1 MNTLEDRITQ
11 LLGHE
16 SDAIPE
22 SDRPMHAVQAE
33 AVRQSGRRHRSRV
46 GVAACVAASL
56 VLGGVGIAQVR
67 RDRNETD
74 STRVATGDT
83 RVSSSMVTVADN
95 YDPQFRLRPVWLP
108 PGTPK
113 GLYIDSTVVSTNY
126 PPSTAIVWAKGDRRA
141 VLTVTKVF
149 GEAPMQS
156 LADAIA
162 DARARTPE
170 GATGTL
176 IWWADQPELD
186 YSVQLV
192 ADGLTIDDLI
202 ALTSRVRVDNEA
214 QVQTLAAPAGFIEI
228 HRGTTKDLQPAKTV
242 TILFVGSAIQVEAGR
257 LEGLSADLSRAR
269 QASGAPVGEPVT
281 IRGIAG
287 RQVGSNG
294 VAWTERGWNYSVRAE
309 NIDTALRIGNGMQEA
324 TPDEWATLTRI
335 PTQLSPALSFDSPPP
350 NRTIELVSDG
360 DVSISVKVPGTADTC
375 APASLMVGT
384 SNESFCVETSDKLVW
399 WSKTITA
406 GGRRFV
412 VAALSGSVDAV
423 AAATSTPAAGGASMF
438 DENVFVPTSE
448 LIRYQGQYVLVGFV
462 AIPIEASVTELDLF
476 AAVPGAPVDDTAP
489 AVEPTDDEPVSNLK
503 LLLRVPIS

>member
-11 LLGHE
+11 LLSHE
-16 SDAIPE
+16 SEAIPD
-22 SDRPMHAVQAE
+22 SDRPMSAVQAE

-46 GVAACVAASL
+46 GLAACVAASL
-56 VLGGVGIAQVR
+56 VVGAVGITQVR
-67 RDRNETD
+67 RDRND
-74 STRVATGDT
+74 SDLTRVATGDT
-83 RVSSSMVTVADN
+83 RVSSSMVAVVDN
-95 YDPQFRLRPVWLP
+95 YDPQFRLRPVWVP
-108 PGTPK
+108 PGTPN
-113 GLYIDSTVVSTNY
+113 GTYIDSTRITVNY

-141 VLTVTKVF
+141 VLTATKVF
-149 GEAPMQS
+149 GETPKQP

-176 IWWADQPELD
+176 GWWADQPELD
-186 YSVQLV
+186 YNVQLV
-192 ADGLTIDDLI
+192 AEGLTIDELI
-202 ALTSRVRVDNEA
+202 ALANQVRVDNEA
-214 QVQTLAAPAGFIEI
+214 QIQPLTTPTGFSEI
-228 HRGTTKDLQPAKTV
+228 HRGTIQDLAAAKTV
-242 TILFVGSAIQVEAGR
+242 TILFVGSAIQIDAAR
-257 LEGLSADLSRAR
+257 LEGLSADLSRVR
-269 QASGAPVGEPVT
+269 QANAESVGKPIT
-281 IRGIAG
+281 IRDIAG
-287 RQVGSNG
+287 RRVGRNA

-309 NIDTALRIGNGMQEA
+309 NMDTAIRIANAMQEA

-399 WSKTITA
+399 WSKTITT

-423 AAATSTPAAGGASMF
+423 AKATTGPAADGASVF
-438 DENVFVPTSE
+438 DKDVFVPTSE
-448 LIRYQGQYVLVGFV
+448 LILYNGEYVLVGFV
-462 AIPIEASVTELDLF
+462 AIPVDASVTELDLF
-476 AAVPGAPVDDTAP
+476 AAEPGAPVDDAAP
-489 AVEPTDDEPVSNLK
+489 AVEPTDEEPVSNLK